1 MPDPRPPILGHFAFF
16 RFTDRYWTLTSDDRA
31 AFHKD
36 WLTGLRAGANTKVY
50 QVFPAD
56 TSADV
61 LVWSSTEAGGNDDA
75 AEFFKRFTTATTPY
89 RSLAE
94 ATTILWGMTRPS
106 QYSKARS
113 KQEIDPMS
121 DERRRYLIVY
131 PFVKTTDWYL
141 MGQESRQGMMNEHI
155 RIGKEYTE
163 ITQLLLYS
171 VGLQNQEFV
180 VVYETDELA
189 LFSGLVNDLRAT
201 EGRRYTERDTP
212 LHTVMYAPA
221 EEVLA
226 LFR

>member
-1 MPDPRPPILGHFAFF
+1 MPDLRPPILGHFAFF

-31 AFHKD
+31 AFHQD
-36 WLTGLRAGANTKVY
+36 WLTGLRAGANTKLY

-61 LVWSSTEAGGNDDA
+61 LVWSSTEAGANDDVA
-75 AEFFKRFTTATTPY
+75 KFFKQFTTATTPH
-89 RSLAE
+89 RNLVE

-121 DERRRYLIVY
+121 DERRQYLIVY

-155 RIGKEYTE
+155 RIGKEYTQ

-189 LFSGLVNDLRAT
+189 RFSSLVNDLRAT

-212 LHTVMYAPA
+212 LHTAMHAPA